1 MIKTLTK
8 LFDSKQ
14 RDNEIDE
21 DRDAEQFEAY
31 LAREMKKFNKLSKKD
46 KKEARFQYEKEHR
59 QRERTER
66 ENEVMEEFANARE
79 TLRAQR
85 TNTVNRSKLM
95 SMDEIKKEAERINKR
110 GYCFFR

>member
-21 DRDAEQFEAY
+21 DRNSERFEEY
-31 LAREMKKFNKLSKKD
+31 LAREVKKLDGLSEKD
-46 KKEARFQYEKEHR
+46 KKEAQFQYEKERR

-66 ENEVMEEFANARE
+66 DDEVMEEFANAGE
-79 TLRAQR
+79 TMRAQR

-95 SMDEIKKEAERINKR
+95 SMDELKKEAERINKR

>member
-1 MIKTLTK
+1 MFGILTK

-21 DRDAEQFEAY
+21 DRDSDRSETSLE
-31 LAREMKKFNKLSKKD
+31 RTMKEFNSLSKKD
-46 KKEARFQYEKEHR
+46 KKEARFQYEKERR
-59 QRERTER
+59 QREQVQR
-66 ENEVMEEFANARE
+66 EDEVIEEFANARE

-95 SMDEIKKEAERINKR
+95 SMKEIEKEAERINKR

>member
-1 MIKTLTK
+1 MFGILTK

-14 RDNEIDE
+14 RDTEVEEDIDSE
-21 DRDAEQFEAY
+21 RFEAY
-31 LAREMKKFNKLSKKD
+31 LAREVNRINGLSKKD
-46 KKEARFQYEKEHR
+46 KKEAQFQFEKER
-59 QRERTER
+59 REEERVER
-66 ENEVMEEFANARE
+66 ENEVFEDFANARE